1 MFQMSPIRTGYSGI
15 GNFFKILKKSV
26 MKIIKNFAVIF
37 LVMAYV
43 SSCILKD
50 VEPEYDIVGA
60 VGTIATLT
68 ASSTTPTVGQ
78 TVTFTL
84 TIYSEHENATELRMN
99 RLQGGTPT
107 NISTR
112 TFNSWNKEDSYV
124 ETFQYE
130 IPEGTQGTTITMQ
143 FVLVTQSN
151 FSVSRNINLNVRQ

>member
-1 MFQMSPIRTGYSGI
+1 
-15 GNFFKILKKSV
+15 
-26 MKIIKNFAVIF
+26 MKIIKNFAAMF
-37 LVMAYV
+37 LVMAFA
-43 SSCILKD
+43 SSCILEN
-50 VEPEYDIVGA
+50 VEPEYDVVGA

-68 ASSTTPTVGQ
+68 ASSTSPTVGQ

-112 TFNSWNKEDSYV
+112 TFSTWNKEDSYV

-130 IPEGTQGTTITMQ
+130 IPDGTQGTTVTMQ
-143 FVLVTQSN
+143 FVLVTESN
-151 FSVSRNINLNVRQ
+151 FTVSRNFYLL